1 MTKYVVYAETTEDG
15 QSGMIVRIPVEEAIT
30 QMMSNAEL
38 HDHTYESEDQALQ
51 DFIALNWATVEED

>member
-15 QSGMIVRIPVEEAIT
+15 QGMIVRMPVEQAIM
-30 QMMSNAEL
+30 QMMRNAEL

-51 DFIALNWATVEED
+51 DFIAVNWATVEED